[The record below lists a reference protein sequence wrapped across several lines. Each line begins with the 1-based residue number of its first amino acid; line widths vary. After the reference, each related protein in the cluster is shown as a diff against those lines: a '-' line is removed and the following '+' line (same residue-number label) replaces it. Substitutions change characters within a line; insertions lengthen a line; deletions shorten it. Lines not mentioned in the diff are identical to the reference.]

1 MPLPYIRL
9 VSLVIIT
16 VSIIAIFAM
25 PSTEELKQA
34 AADFLHS
41 KGLQLV
47 SFQVIQLLWAG
58 YGYICR
64 IQAIPTTLTTPQ
76 NKPISLILKHI
87 TPPPTSGTLTESH
100 PRRLLSYQVE
110 QSFYATLAPLM
121 PPDIPIASCM
131 SCNDSTTGSNTML
144 LLTDLKETYS
154 IPGELHAELSSP
166 QVYAALDWLA
176 GFHAFWWG
184 RVSDFDRASLC
195 RPPLEHLRQHSGD
208 RDLRCE
214 NVWLN
219 GGYTYFATRRDE
231 FRDLLQDETSE
242 WAEALSAPIAGQASV
257 AELVTHVLAP
267 AKDRHNV
274 SPYETLIHGDV
285 KSENLFTTTNGT
297 TAAFYDFQYVGL
309 GLGVTDLAKLFTC
322 SVPPAMLANRSSRGE
337 DERGGREAIAKYE
350 WAVFVR
356 HWETAVVDWLR
367 FQASWGFG
375 GNKEWLEGRER
386 AIIRDGGWRG

>member
-1 MPLPYIRL
+1 
-9 VSLVIIT
+9 
-16 VSIIAIFAM
+16 M
-25 PSTEELKQA
+25 PSTEELKQTA
-34 AADFLHS
+34 ANLLHS
-41 KGLQLV
+41 KGLHLV
-47 SFQVIQLLWAG
+47 SFHVIQLLWAG

-64 IQAIPTTLTTPQ
+64 IQAIPTTSLSLTTRK

-87 TPPPTSGTLTESH
+87 TPPPTGGTLTESH
-100 PRRLLSYQVE
+100 TRKLLSYQVE
-110 QSFYATLAPLM
+110 QYFYATLAPLM
-121 PPDIPIASCM
+121 PPDIPVASCI
-131 SCNDSTTGSNTML
+131 SCNDTTTGRNTML
-144 LLTDLKETYS
+144 LLTDLKETYPV
-154 IPGELHAELSSP
+154 PGELHAELSSP

-176 GFHAFWWG
+176 DFHAFWWG
-184 RVSDFDRASLC
+184 RVSDFDRESLC

-242 WAEALSAPIAGQASV
+242 WAEALSAAPAIGYPSV
-257 AELVTHVLAP
+257 AELVARILAP
-267 AKDRHNV
+267 SKDRHTV

-322 SVPPAMLANRSSRGE
+322 SVPPAMLVVDRHEGRMSEGEEKLLRYYLERLLRRSGK
-337 DERGGREAIAKYE
+337 KYE
-350 WAVFVR
+350 WVVFVR

-367 FQASWGFG
+367 FQASWGFW
-375 GNKEWLEGRER
+375 GNTDWLEGRAR
-386 AIIRDGGWRG
+386 AILRDGGWRGWLVDEAI